1 MQDET
6 ELTESC
12 CARSI
17 YSFPALLNS
26 AAQVKHLQHLLSA
39 ELYQVFVP
47 LDTPRYIV
55 FTLYHTIS
63 RHALFIQP
71 FTVNAQRDPGFHA
84 SEHKTGRR

>member
-12 CARSI
+12 CVRSI
-17 YSFPALLNS
+17 YGFPAEVNS
-26 AAQVKHLQHLLSA
+26 ATQVKHLQRLLSA

-55 FTLYHTIS
+55 FTLHHTI
-63 RHALFIQP
+63 
-71 FTVNAQRDPGFHA
+71 
-84 SEHKTGRR
+84 